1 MELPPYRW
9 PSPKSILITT
19 WDRVSSFVKKA
30 STIILLAT
38 IVIWFMTYF
47 GWVDGRFQMLGGGQ
61 IDQSILAAFGNAI
74 AWIFKPLGWG
84 EWRQVVAAL
93 SGLVAKETVV
103 SSFGIFYGFT
113 EVAEGGQE
121 IWSSLR
127 AAFSPLSAV
136 SFLIFVLLSPP
147 CMAAIGSIRREM
159 NSAAWTSF
167 AIGYMTAVGYSV
179 ALMVFQL
186 GSWLQSGVFTL
197 WTGIA
202 LALLVVV
209 LWLIFRP
216 SPEVSGSLKQAKAQA
231 RG

>member
-1 MELPPYRW
+1 
-9 PSPKSILITT
+9 
-19 WDRVSSFVKKA
+19 
-30 STIILLAT
+30 
-38 IVIWFMTYF
+38 MTYF